1 MKRGRAAGAGMTRGS
16 SVGEGVRPF
25 AGEGLEPFVREGME
39 PFAPEGVK
47 AFAAVRGWVAG
58 RRERLDDRGSGAGAV
73 IIFALVFLSLSAF
86 VIDGGM
92 SISKRERA
100 ADIAEQAAR
109 YAAEDIDLES
119 LYENENG
126 PAPINFENCG
136 ARVKAFARE
145 MGMSGADIAATHCV
159 TADADQVEVEVQLTY
174 SPVFTGMFYG
184 GDVTVHGRAVAENE
198 VG

>member
-1 MKRGRAAGAGMTRGS
+1 MRDALHAWLLNRFS
-16 SVGEGVRPF
+16 
-25 AGEGLEPFVREGME
+25 
-39 PFAPEGVK
+39 
-47 AFAAVRGWVAG
+47 
-58 RRERLDDRGSGAGAV
+58 RLDDRGSGAGAV

-109 YAAEDIDLES
+109 YAAQDIDREA
-119 LYENENG
+119 LYDDVGG
-126 PAPINFENCG
+126 PAPINYENCD

-145 MGMSGADIAATHCV
+145 MDMSGPDIAATHCV
-159 TADADQVEVEVQLTY
+159 AANAQQVEVEVQLTY
-174 SPVFTGMFYG
+174 APVFTGMFYG
-184 GDVTVHGRAVAENE
+184 GDVTVHGQAIAENE

>member
-1 MKRGRAAGAGMTRGS
+1 M
-16 SVGEGVRPF
+16 
-25 AGEGLEPFVREGME
+25 
-39 PFAPEGVK
+39 
-47 AFAAVRGWVAG
+47 
-58 RRERLDDRGSGAGAV
+58 DDRGSGAGAV

-109 YAAEDIDLES
+109 FAAQDIDREA
-119 LYENENG
+119 LYDNENG
-126 PAPINFENCG
+126 PAPINYQNCNN
-136 ARVKAFARE
+136 RVKTFARE
-145 MGMSGADIAATHCV
+145 MDMTGVDIAASHCV
-159 TADADQVEVEVQLTY
+159 AADAQQVQVEIQLTY

-184 GDVTVHGRAVAENE
+184 GNVVVHGQAVAENE

>member
-1 MKRGRAAGAGMTRGS
+1 MSARIRSWAAH
-16 SVGEGVRPF
+16 
-25 AGEGLEPFVREGME
+25 
-39 PFAPEGVK
+39 
-47 AFAAVRGWVAG
+47 
-58 RRERLDDRGSGAGAV
+58 RRTRLDDRGSGAGAV

-109 YAAEDIDLES
+109 YAAQDIDREA
-119 LYENENG
+119 LYDNEGG
-126 PAPINFENCG
+126 PAPINYQNCD

-145 MGMSGADIAATHCV
+145 MDMSGPDVAATHCV
-159 TADADQVEVEVQLTY
+159 AANAQTVEVEVQLTY
-174 SPVFTGMFYG
+174 APVFTGMFYG
-184 GDVTVHGRAVAENE
+184 GDVVVRGQAVAENE

>member
-1 MKRGRAAGAGMTRGS
+1 MSTRASWGSTR
-16 SVGEGVRPF
+16 R
-25 AGEGLEPFVREGME
+25 A
-39 PFAPEGVK
+39 
-47 AFAAVRGWVAG
+47 
-58 RRERLDDRGSGAGAV
+58 RLDDRGSGAGAV
-73 IIFALVFLSLSAF
+73 IIFAIVFLSLAAF

-109 YAAEDIDLES
+109 YAAQDIDREA
-119 LYENENG
+119 LYQNQNG
-126 PAPINFENCG
+126 PAPINYQNCG

-159 TADADQVEVEVQLTY
+159 AADAEQVEVEVQLTY

-184 GDVTVHGRAVAENE
+184 GDVVVHGQAVAQNE

>member
-1 MKRGRAAGAGMTRGS
+1 VTHLPPFRRSWWAARRA
-16 SVGEGVRPF
+16 
-25 AGEGLEPFVREGME
+25 
-39 PFAPEGVK
+39 
-47 AFAAVRGWVAG
+47 
-58 RRERLDDRGSGAGAV
+58 RLDDRGSGAGAV

-86 VIDGGM
+86 VIDGGL

-109 YAAEDIDLES
+109 FAAQDIDREA
-119 LYENENG
+119 LYENEGG
-126 PAPINFENCG
+126 PAPINFENCN

-145 MGMSGADIAATHCV
+145 MDMTGADIAATHCV
-159 TADADQVEVEVQLTY
+159 AADAQQVQVEVQLTY

-184 GDVTVHGRAVAENE
+184 GDVVVHGQAVAENE

>member
-1 MKRGRAAGAGMTRGS
+1 MRAS
-16 SVGEGVRPF
+16 SS
-25 AGEGLEPFVREGME
+25 AGEASVVRK
-39 PFAPEGVK
+39 GVK
-47 AFAAVRGWVAG
+47 SASAVGKGVKPVLAVRGWAAA

-109 YAAEDIDLES
+109 YAAQDIDLES
-119 LYENENG
+119 LYENEKG

-145 MGMSGADIAATHCV
+145 MGMSGADVAATHCV
-159 TADADQVEVEVQLTY
+159 SADAEQVEVEVQLTY

>member
-1 MKRGRAAGAGMTRGS
+1 MK
-16 SVGEGVRPF
+16 SVRQWL
-25 AGEGLEPFVREGME
+25 ADLHDRM
-39 PFAPEGVK
+39 
-47 AFAAVRGWVAG
+47 
-58 RRERLDDRGSGAGAV
+58 DDRGSGAGAV

-86 VIDGGM
+86 VIDGGL

-109 YAAEDIDLES
+109 YAAQDIDREA
-119 LYENENG
+119 LYDNEGG
-126 PAPINFENCG
+126 PAPINFENCD

-145 MGMSGADIAATHCV
+145 MDMSGADIAATHCV
-159 TADADQVEVEVQLTY
+159 VAAVDQVQVEVQLTY

-184 GDVTVHGRAVAENE
+184 GDVIVRGQAVAENE